1 MGADKSA
8 VKGFVIFLGL
18 FSVWIGNFKTEVNK
32 QVHFPFFNP
41 ALSVRFKI
49 LEKRKSCLFSWQAGW
64 IWPLEGWMDF
74 IQLTQDDL
82 FDTSGR
88 SLQQSG
94 PLCALLAHSCALL
107 VYNTD
112 VRKKK
117 KKQSQPFPNFST
129 GLVNDL
135 PEGTP
140 IICTARRKKM
150 THPLIN
156 SPRAPFARHFE
167 FQNPP
172 RLTLGLT

>member
-1 MGADKSA
+1 
-8 VKGFVIFLGL
+8 
-18 FSVWIGNFKTEVNK
+18 
-32 QVHFPFFNP
+32 
-41 ALSVRFKI
+41 
-49 LEKRKSCLFSWQAGW
+49 
-64 IWPLEGWMDF
+64 MDF

-94 PLCALLAHSCALL
+94 PLCALLVHSCALL

-117 KKQSQPFPNFST
+117 KKT
-129 GLVNDL
+129 ITAL
-135 PEGTP
+135 PELFHWVGQRLAEGTP